1 MPPAR
6 TPVQIRRARL
16 HARACATLGD
26 VHVHDVVVIGAG
38 PAGLSAAAELASTHD
53 CLLVDQGRDVA
64 QRDRDDPADILAG
77 IGGAGLFSDG
87 KHSFWP
93 SASALWTL
101 PDQQLLTTAFDH
113 TAALLARHGVIASA
127 WHPTAQDPPAPGAW
141 HLKKYPSIY
150 MSLADRTAVIAEL
163 AAACP
168 QRWTGARI
176 LAAARDQN
184 HLRLTLA
191 RADTTDEV
199 HTKTLVVATGRL
211 SPRWI
216 RPWLTALGVRFTFR
230 RLEFG
235 LRIESRSNS
244 PLFQQLGGTDPKL
257 RFRDPDSPS
266 EARTFCVCRDGEVV
280 LGRADLTDISAW
292 SGRADGPPTGRSNL
306 GLLVRTTDEPLARA
320 VLPAL
325 LSAPPRALPLADL
338 TDATLV
344 TNFGPGAPHVRQAL
358 ARLIHWCPA
367 LAHDHDAVAHLPCIE
382 GVGDYPDDT
391 DLALTDDIWT
401 AGDVCG
407 RFRGIVA
414 SMISGRYVAAS
425 IARALTTDDPRTR
438 PRR

>member
-1 MPPAR
+1 MH
-6 TPVQIRRARL
+6 L
-16 HARACATLGD
+16 
-26 VHVHDVVVIGAG
+26 HDVVVIGAG
-38 PAGLSAAAELASTHD
+38 PAGLSAAAELARTHD
-53 CLLVDQGRDVA
+53 CLLVDLGRDA
-64 QRDRDDPADILAG
+64 DQRDRDDAADILAG

-101 PDQQLLTTAFDH
+101 PDQAVLADAFDR

-127 WHPTAQDPPAPGAW
+127 WHPTTPDPPTPGAW
-141 HLKKYPSIY
+141 HSKNYPSIY
-150 MSLADRTAVIAEL
+150 MSLPDRMAAIAEL
-163 AAACP
+163 ASACP
-168 QRWTGARI
+168 QRWTGARV
-176 LAAARDQN
+176 LAAAREPE
-184 HLRLTLA
+184 HLRLTIA
-191 RADTTDEV
+191 RAGTLHDI

-235 LRIESRSNS
+235 PRIESRADS
-244 PLFQQLGGTDPKL
+244 PLFQQLGGIDPKL
-257 RFRDPDSPS
+257 RFRDLDSAS

-280 LGRADLTDISAW
+280 LGRADLTEISAW

-306 GLLVRTTDEPLARA
+306 GLLVRITDEPLARA

-325 LSAPPRALPLADL
+325 LTAPPRSLPLADL
-338 TDATLV
+338 TDSILV
-344 TNFGPGAPHVRQAL
+344 TNFGPGAPLVRQAL
-358 ARLIHWCPA
+358 ARLVDWCPA
-367 LAHDHDAVAHLPCIE
+367 LAHDRDALAHLPCIE
-382 GVGDYPDDT
+382 GVGDYPDDS

-414 SMISGRYVAAS
+414 SMVSGRYVAARV
-425 IARALTTDDPRTR
+425 ARALTTGSRCTR